1 MNYRVVIP
9 SGIKTWIKEN
19 ATSKTEKEILTRICR
34 YVIYRHLARDTP
46 FEQPVEISSVHF
58 RENIGTHYN
67 TYLKKL
73 KTGGVLLCVKND
85 AGKETYF
92 YFADSHKTGRSKQ
105 YYFNPDLVFTDPAI
119 VEINQKTK
127 QNRSKDKSVRE
138 TRRILARL
146 KVSMNTRQLQKY
158 IRNLVSF
165 EYVRERCQIN
175 KEIPPGRYELIRVAD
190 HDFKVNRNDSRDNY
204 LQLAAKNG
212 LDLILYKNGKCYLDN
227 ADSFIWKRVYQTR
240 ASYLDSLL
248 RLKEIRKSQ
257 NIVCNR
263 NETNQRLDTNITTL
277 ASKFFD
283 LLSLDGEPLVQID
296 LVNSQFV
303 LLAYVLEQSYEYL
316 LQIDHKHFKEN
327 YNITGDARRR
337 DTIPQVYL
345 RGNKGKNT
353 LTEYKKDFCTI
364 YVTKLLEN
372 YPEKQPLNSSLSSDW
387 SEFIKL
393 TKTGQFYEK
402 AAEHIERSK
411 FNPGNEK
418 ADKWDRNRVKVAMFS
433 AAFSAHRYNPT
444 EKQILANYYPTLIQ
458 LMNEFKK
465 LWIKKYESL
474 AETDKKEFTRLK
486 EIRGLSDL
494 DDKKAATKL
503 GNAQLAVMLQR
514 IESSL
519 FIDTILNK
527 LLDKDFKVLSKHDS
541 ILCKESDLNAVHAL
555 IKAELDDFF
564 GIGGYK
570 LKIDR
575 FI

>member
-1 MNYRVVIP
+1 MNRKVVIP
-9 SGIKTWIKEN
+9 IGIKTWIKEN
-19 ATSKTEKEILTRICR
+19 TSSKTERDHLTRICR
-34 YVIYRHLARDTP
+34 YIIYRHLARDTP
-46 FEQPVEISSVHF
+46 FECPVEISAIHF

-73 KTGGVLLCVKND
+73 KDGGVLYCVKND

-92 YFADSHKTGRSKQ
+92 YFDDHRTGRSKQ
-105 YYFNPDLVFTDPAI
+105 YYFHADLVFTDPAI

-127 QNRSKDKSVRE
+127 QKRSKDKSVQE

-146 KVSMNTRQLQKY
+146 KVSMNTRRLQKY

-165 EYVRERCQIN
+165 EYIRGHCKVNE
-175 KEIPPGRYELIRVAD
+175 EIPPGRYELIRVAD
-190 HDFKVNRNDSRDNY
+190 HDFQVNRNDSRDNY

-227 ADSFIWKRVYQTR
+227 ADGFIWKRVYQTR

-257 NIVCNR
+257 NVICNR
-263 NETNQRLDTNITTL
+263 NDTNRRLDTNITTL

-283 LLSLDGEPLVQID
+283 LLTLDGEHLVQID

-303 LLAYVLEQSYEYL
+303 LLAYVLEKSYEYL
-316 LQIDHKHFKEN
+316 QQIDRKHFKEI
-327 YNITGDARRR
+327 YNISHGISSREATTYG
-337 DTIPQVYL
+337 YF
-345 RGNKGKNT
+345 KGIDKET
-353 LTEYKKDFCTI
+353 KLTETSKDFCTI
-364 YVTKLLEN
+364 YVTKFLQN
-372 YPEKQPLNSSLSSDW
+372 CPDKAPLNSSLSSDW

-402 AAEHIERSK
+402 AAEHIRNSK

-418 ADKWDRNRVKVAMFS
+418 ADQWDRDKVKVAMFL
-433 AAFSAHRYNPT
+433 AAFSAHRYNPP
-444 EKQILANYYPTLIQ
+444 EKQILARYYPTLIQ

-465 LWIKKYESL
+465 LQIKKYEEL
-474 AETDKKEFTRLK
+474 AQADNREFTRLK
-486 EIRGLSDL
+486 EIRGLKDL
-494 DDKKAATKL
+494 DDKQAANKL
-503 GNAQLAVMLQR
+503 GNAQLAVMLQSL
-514 IESSL
+514 ESSL

-527 LLDKDFKVLSKHDS
+527 LLEKGFKVLSKHDS
-541 ILCKESDLNAVHAL
+541 ILCKESDLNAVHATV
-555 IKAELDDFF
+555 KAELDGFF